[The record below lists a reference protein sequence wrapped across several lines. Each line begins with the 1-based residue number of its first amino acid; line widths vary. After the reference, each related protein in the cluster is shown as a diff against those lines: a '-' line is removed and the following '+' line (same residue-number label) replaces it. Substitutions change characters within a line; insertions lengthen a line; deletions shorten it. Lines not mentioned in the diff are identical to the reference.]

1 MDLNKICSQEVKND
15 AQKQVDLLEN
25 FDKSLEKACFSYFE
39 YSYVVTTLLYYE
51 EDNSVKEQLQTK
63 FVKNNK
69 KFREFCE
76 HYEPYIKFNKMLV
89 KLKECNESFEIQ
101 YNYNKNHEFIN
112 KSELEQIVVKNKERS
127 DRTLS
132 LQHIYFV
139 HQSYF
144 LVLETVKYIINNKEN
159 NECVIDEFKDKLS
172 LLKGLIKEKKIGLRL
187 FTLNLIR
194 KELHFECAKF
204 YKSSFTQVVIKRQ
217 TTFIYD
223 EAKTKIDDVCSIC
236 LEDFEKGNS
245 VTKLKC
251 NHYFCTNCIAKW
263 FSSSAMCPTCRRK
276 YYLV

>member
-1 MDLNKICSQEVKND
+1 MALNEICSQEIKKD
-15 AQKQVDLLEN
+15 AQKQVDLLES

-51 EDNSVKEQLQTK
+51 DNISVKEQLQTK
-63 FVKNNK
+63 FVNNNK

-76 HYEPYIKFNKMLV
+76 YYERYIKFKKMVV

-101 YNYNKNHEFIN
+101 YNYNTNHEFIN
-112 KSELEQIVVKNKERS
+112 KSELEQLVVKNKERS
-127 DRTLS
+127 DKTLS

-139 HQSYF
+139 HQTYF
-144 LVLETVKYIINNKEN
+144 SLLETVRYIINNKEN
-159 NECVIDEFKDKLS
+159 CERVIDEFKDKLS
-172 LLKGLIKEKKIGLRL
+172 RLKVLIKKNKIGVRL
-187 FTLNLIR
+187 FTLNFIR
-194 KELHFECAKF
+194 KELHFECEKF
-204 YKSSFTQVVIKRQ
+204 YKSSFTQVVMKRQ
-217 TTFIYD
+217 TTFFYD

-251 NHYFCTNCIAKW
+251 NHHYCTSCITKW